1 MQFKDIIK
9 LSILI
14 TTLLLIQG
22 CVNLASDP
30 RTSGTII
37 EDQAI
42 ELKISNLIQA
52 DKTLKNKIRVN
63 VTSYDNNVL
72 LTGEALTKTA
82 RARVVEHAKKVI
94 KVQEIYNE
102 ITVMPLSSL
111 KIRNND
117 AWITTK
123 IKTKLF
129 NDKGLGTFHTK
140 AVTDKG
146 IVYLMGLVTRKEA
159 DIVTNTVRRI
169 PGVRRVVRVFEYQ
182 D

>member
-1 MQFKDIIK
+1 MQFKDILK
-9 LSILI
+9 FSILI
-14 TTLLLIQG
+14 AVLLFTQG

-30 RTSGTII
+30 RTSGTIV

-52 DKTLKNKIRVN
+52 DKILKNRVRIN

-72 LTGEALTKTA
+72 LVGEALTEET
-82 RARVVEHAKKVI
+82 RARVVEHASKVI
-94 KVQEIYNE
+94 KVDQVYNE
-102 ITVMPLSSL
+102 IAVMPLSSF
-111 KIRNND
+111 KVRNND

-140 AVTDKG
+140 AVTDRG
-146 IVYLMGLVTRKEA
+146 IVYLMGLVTHKEA
-159 DIVTNTVRRI
+159 DTVTDIVRRI